1 MPPGEAPA
9 VDELLVRNELQ
20 KRGVN
25 ASNEWIRQAIQHV
38 CSTTAPDPFSSFGP
52 TTTTTLHQQVADKVF
67 SLYLL
72 ADFRTLAQKP
82 LLPATKDTPHNEW
95 LFGDK
100 PTSRSVGGQDP
111 SSLSNGGAIL
121 QLLHIQDI
129 SMSSLKILELCE
141 ALGVAGDQPGGFQVG
156 KALPRGMCLLE
167 LTDGF
172 RKISAMEMEPIHG
185 IGIEMKL
192 GVKILVKPVKVRHGM
207 IQLSN
212 ANAKVI
218 GGEVASMNRH
228 PRRLVI
234 MNQMKKNLGIPEDP
248 LPLMPS
254 TPPTVDGLQQP
265 ESTTRVIS
273 TTNNTSGYTSAMA
286 ANGGSSMVGNS
297 NASGVFSF
305 NTLPRT
311 TGASSG
317 WSTTTSAVRS
327 SDSIPASS
335 SRSATLSFKPGSV
348 GSTRQN
354 ATAFSRSPKDPSTH
368 DLQQQQTGWP
378 SNTRKR
384 PADDVADE
392 VDGDIAGEIDS
403 RAFQWDADDGWDG
416 FEQESDWQQF
426 NNDIDFDAFENDGA
440 IEKTSRKDSARS
452 SPPPSKPNVRV
463 AQKSTTP
470 TSDKKAMA
478 IDQHGKK
485 LDPSFMSTIPSTQR
499 QRLSLKR
506 PNRITRESS
515 PVIKAGDTE
524 LIQPVKLEKNGDNS
538 PFSSDGD
545 VANEFERRLSVTRE
559 LHENHDMSM
568 DEAEDP
574 DTSMK
579 TLKPNVQSADIFSPR
594 NRRASSPPRK
604 ATTSTITDWM
614 KSSNVKSERN
624 RQASVVDL
632 LSDNEAEHIIGTENN
647 LTEDGLTPRE
657 REELERATRESLR
670 LHQEYMAA
678 NAAETAAIAAS
689 TQATNIH
696 HEALDGGTTMN
707 QGNIEEFDIRGLDPN
722 AFAGF
727 YDHHDDQALHE
738 APTQVIPQSQG
749 KQDRIYSSPTATPQL
764 EQPSYRPHAE
774 HHNHLNS
781 DFGSKIAGPSSS
793 SNSRRTSD
801 KVQDGLV
808 KVKQEKTLFE
818 MDDTEDED
826 DLALLDS
833 AGVNIKKEVIPLVPL
848 SDVSTSVERG
858 LEVRAKGRPDKMGK
872 FSLTTLGA
880 SLMIFLVPPNIIDD
894 SNGKASRNGGKLEN
908 DSEDSSN
915 QSFRLE
921 AQLESGVV
929 ERLLGMSSAEFAL
942 LVESN
947 QHDIARGNV
956 NALKQSLM
964 DVDLVEC
971 RFQGMRKNLPVIREF
986 TILARRSQ

>member
-1 MPPGEAPA
+1 MPPGEAPG

-38 CSTTAPDPFSSFGP
+38 CSTTAPDPFSSSGP

-192 GVKILVKPVKVRHGM
+192 GVK
-207 IQLSN
+207 
-212 ANAKVI
+212 
-218 GGEVASMNRH
+218 
-228 PRRLVI
+228 
-234 MNQMKKNLGIPEDP
+234 KNLGIPEDP

-254 TPPTVDGLQQP
+254 TPPAVDGLQQP

-273 TTNNTSGYTSAMA
+273 TTNNTSGYSSVMA
-286 ANGGSSMVGNS
+286 TNGGSSVVGNS
-297 NASGVFSF
+297 NASGISTF
-305 NTLPRT
+305 NTFPRT

-317 WSTTTSAVRS
+317 WSTTTTAVRA

-335 SRSATLSFKPGSV
+335 TRSATLSFKPGSV

-354 ATAFSRSPKDPSTH
+354 TTVFSRSPKDSSTH
-368 DLQQQQTGWP
+368 DLQRQQTEWP

-384 PADDVADE
+384 PADDVVDE
-392 VDGDIAGEIDS
+392 VDGDIAGELDS

-440 IEKTSRKDSARS
+440 VEKMSGKDSARS
-452 SPPPSKPNVRV
+452 SPPPSKSYVGV

-515 PVIKAGDTE
+515 PVIKVGDTV
-524 LIQPVKLEKNGDNS
+524 LIQPVKVEKNGDKS

-579 TLKPNVQSADIFSPR
+579 TLKLNVQSADIFSPS

-604 ATTSTITDWM
+604 ATTTTITDWM

-678 NAAETAAIAAS
+678 NAAETAAIVAS
-689 TQATNIH
+689 TQATNIQ
-696 HEALDGGTTMN
+696 HEALDGGTTLN
-707 QGNIEEFDIRGLDPN
+707 QGHIEEFDIRGLDPN

-749 KQDRIYSSPTATPQL
+749 KQDRKHSSPTATPQL
-764 EQPSYRPHAE
+764 EQPVYRPHAE

-781 DFGSKIAGPSSS
+781 DFGNQTASPSGS

-801 KVQDGLV
+801 KEQDGLV

-826 DLALLDS
+826 DLVLLDS

-848 SDVSTSVERG
+848 SDVSTSVQRG
-858 LEVRAKGRPDKMGK
+858 LEVRAKGRPVKMGK

-880 SLMIFLVPPNIIDD
+880 SLMIFLIPPNNSDD
-894 SNGKASRNGGKLEN
+894 SNGIASRSGGKLEN
-908 DSEDSSN
+908 DNEDNSN